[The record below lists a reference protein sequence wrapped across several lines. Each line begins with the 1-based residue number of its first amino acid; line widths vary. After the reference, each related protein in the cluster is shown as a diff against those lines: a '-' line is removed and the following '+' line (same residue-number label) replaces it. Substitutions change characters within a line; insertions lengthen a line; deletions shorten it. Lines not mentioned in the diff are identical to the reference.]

1 MCVLALPVPTG
12 EEYVVGKRLAVVLVL
27 LPTLALAA
35 RGDLDPTFGSGG
47 TVASTL
53 AIDRVSGLVL
63 QSDGRIVVTGSREA
77 YDGSGV
83 FFVARYGADGSLDTG
98 FGSDGN
104 GTVTEPGEFDPA
116 LLVDADGSLVVA
128 STRCDTTG
136 CVARLRR
143 YDADGHADPTF
154 AAADRFIAAPT
165 VAEVVVR
172 QADGRLVVGGN
183 AGHAPFFSVWLARYN
198 ADGTNDPTFGDQG
211 LWSKYVSAHGSSL
224 GSLAVQGDDSL
235 VGGVTAST
243 GESSYS
249 SIGRFLA
256 SGAEASSVP
265 VSFAYPIVALAP
277 GGGVLSAGT
286 LVSQPAPAPSI
297 AFARFGSDLQP
308 DGTFG
313 DGGMVTGPTGS
324 PGAILVGPDGS
335 VVAAVELGDIAT
347 RRFALLSF
355 TAGGAPDTSFG
366 AQGIAVAFPDQSGG
380 AQRVVRQADDG
391 KLVAAGRLGPPAATS
406 LVLARFLEADGAA
419 STTSS
424 STTTTTLA
432 GGPPPTSASST
443 STTLPPAG
451 GCTGAAE
458 CDDGNAC
465 TVDACDAG
473 RCVHDAVVG
482 FDAVT
487 CICAAPA
494 LACDTTAVTGRM
506 DKACTLLARAGD
518 ARVGRAR
525 RLIRRALHLLGVD
538 QRAMAK
544 QAAPNGGCDPAL
556 AHRIDDLQRRTHQ
569 LLQRLR

>member
-1 MCVLALPVPTG
+1 
-12 EEYVVGKRLAVVLVL
+12 VGKRLAVVLVL
-27 LPTLALAA
+27 FPTLALAA
-35 RGDLDPTFGSGG
+35 GGDLDPTFGSGG

-83 FFVARYGADGSLDTG
+83 FFIARYDADGSLDTG
-98 FGSDGN
+98 FGSG
-104 GTVTEPGEFDPA
+104 GTVTELGEFDPS

-136 CVARLRR
+136 CVAKLRR
-143 YDADGHADPTF
+143 YDADGHTDPTF
-154 AAADRFIAAPT
+154 AAEDRFIAAPT
-165 VAEVVVR
+165 VPEVVVR

-183 AGHAPFFSVWLARYN
+183 AGHAPFFYVWLARYD
-198 ADGTNDPTFGDQG
+198 ADGTNDPTFGTQG
-211 LWSKYVSAHGSSL
+211 VWSKYVSAHGSSL
-224 GSLAVQGDDSL
+224 GSVVVQGDDSL

-243 GESSYS
+243 GESTYS
-249 SIGRFLA
+249 SISRFLA
-256 SGAEASSVP
+256 SGAEGASAA
-265 VSFAYPIVALAP
+265 VSFAYPLVALTP

-286 LVSQPAPAPSI
+286 LLSQPDPAPRI
-297 AFARFGSDLQP
+297 ALARFGSDLQL

-313 DGGMVTGPTGS
+313 DGGMVTGPAGS
-324 PGAILVGPDGS
+324 PGAILVGLDGS
-335 VVAAVELGDIAT
+335 LIAAVELGDIAT

-355 TAGGAPDTSFG
+355 SAAGAPDTSFG
-366 AQGIAVAFPDQSGG
+366 SQGIAVAFPDQSGG
-380 AQRVVRQADDG
+380 AQRVVRQADG

-406 LVLARFLEADGAA
+406 LVLARFLDADGAS

-424 STTTTTLA
+424 STTTTTTLP
-432 GGPPPTSASST
+432 GGPPSTSASST
-443 STTLPPAG
+443 TTTLPPAG
-451 GCTGAAE
+451 GCTGAVE

-473 RCVHDAVVG
+473 QCVHDAVVG
-482 FDAVT
+482 FEAVT

-494 LACDTTAVTGRM
+494 LACDTAAVTGRM

-525 RLIRRALHLLGVD
+525 RLIRRALYLLGLD

-544 QAAPNGGCDPAL
+544 HAAPNGGCDPAL
-556 AHRIDDLQRRTHQ
+556 ARRIDDLQRRTRQ